1 MIFNTNEREY
11 ITPSLMVVDVACE
24 AGYKASTGDLT
35 FKDGVDDGWYGL
47 Y

>member
-24 AGYKASTGDLT
+24 AGFINSLGELT
-35 FKDGVDDGWYGL
+35 FDDASEGGDYEF
-47 Y
+47 